1 MKKILIN
8 VKHVVKNLDTGSVGI
23 ITKHVFMR
31 IKNDI
36 DVIFATCS
44 SKVRR
49 DSKTILQDTKQFQTD
64 LFQKSPPFIN
74 SSKNVDINL
83 NNAKM
88 KKSLAT
94 LFNWLFNLK
103 IHFKL
108 SAFFES
114 LSLRHAPGG
123 RRNFRLS
130 WKLYQYDQRSL
141 LIQVFLD

>member
-44 SKVRR
+44 SKVKQG
-49 DSKTILQDTKQFQTD
+49 SNTIFQGTKQFQTD

-123 RRNFRLS
+123 RRDFRLS
-130 WKLYQYDQRSL
+130 WEIISVQQRSL
-141 LIQVFLD
+141 LKQVFQD